1 MPNRPLWA
9 PWRIEYIRGPKPD
22 ECIFCAAA
30 GAASGDDAAHGV
42 VHRGERCLVVVNAY
56 PYGSGHLMVAPHR
69 HVGSLEEL
77 DAGELAEVSALT
89 NRALRALRA
98 VMAPDGF
105 NLGVNVG
112 EVAGAGFADHVHQHV
127 VPRWQG
133 DTNFM
138 PVIADTRVMPQAL
151 EATRAEVAAAFDR

>member
-30 GAASGDDAAHGV
+30 ASSEDAAHGV
-42 VHRGERCLVVVNAY
+42 VHRGERCLVMVNAY
-56 PYGSGHLMVAPHR
+56 PYNSGHLMVAPYR
-69 HVGSLEEL
+69 HVGGLEEL
-77 DAGELAEVSALT
+77 DANELAEVSALT
-89 NRALRALRA
+89 NRALGALRA

-105 NLGVNVG
+105 NLGVNLG

-127 VPRWQG
+127 VPRWEG

-138 PVIADTRVMPQAL
+138 PAIADTRVMPQAL
-151 EATRAEVAAAFDR
+151 EATRAEVAAAFDQ

>member
-30 GAASGDDAAHGV
+30 ASNEDAAHGV
-42 VHRGERCLVVVNAY
+42 VHRGERCLVMVNAY
-56 PYGSGHLMVAPHR
+56 PYNSGHLMVAPHR
-69 HVGSLEEL
+69 HVGGLDEL
-77 DAGELAEVSALT
+77 DANELAEVSALT
-89 NRALRALRA
+89 NRALGALRA

-105 NLGVNVG
+105 NLGVNLG

-127 VPRWQG
+127 VPRWEG

-138 PVIADTRVMPQAL
+138 PAIADTRVMPQAL
-151 EATRAEVAAAFDR
+151 EATRAEVAAAFDQ